1 MAKTPEAGSNA
12 CTERVTPTRT
22 SEELAV
28 CHQLAGAAAVF
39 PGNWK
44 AAAAVGSIRMRNN
57 PNGGTPIQTIL
68 QIEETF
74 KTSSNIFAAMRE
86 GITS

>member
-22 SEELAV
+22 SEELTV
-28 CHQLAGAAAVF
+28 CLQLAGAAAVF

-44 AAAAVGSIRMRNN
+44 AAAAVGSITNEKQPIRRNAYTN
-57 PNGGTPIQTIL
+57 
-68 QIEETF
+68 
-74 KTSSNIFAAMRE
+74 SSTNRRNVQSFEQYFAAMRE
-86 GITS
+86 GITC